1 MRTRS
6 LVAPVGIAI
15 LLAASP
21 AALAKTVNCELVRKD
36 LKMGQWPADIALQM
50 GITLKDVNSCQNAP
64 ATVPPRTATP
74 QKSGTTKK
82 GPAHD
87 AGSKGT

>member
-6 LVAPVGIAI
+6 LVAPLGIAI

-21 AALAKTVNCELVRKD
+21 ALAKTVNCDLVRKD

-50 GITLKDVNSCQNAP
+50 GITLKDVKSCENAP
-64 ATVPPRTATP
+64 ATSSPRPATP
-74 QKSGTTKK
+74 QKSGTMKK
-82 GPAHD
+82 GAAHD